1 MSDDPPPPEHPTPGD
16 YLARQIDLMA
26 MEIDARL
33 KELQS
38 VDTTVETTVNTTA
51 TTMYDV
57 LLLREG
63 VIHDH

>member
-1 MSDDPPPPEHPTPGD
+1 MSDPPPPEHPTPGD

-26 MEIDARL
+26 IEIDARL

-38 VDTTVETTVNTTA
+38 VDTTVETTVNTA
-51 TTMYDV
+51 TIQP

-63 VIHDH
+63 VIYDH

>member
-16 YLARQIDLMA
+16 DLARQIDLMA

-33 KELQS
+33 KKLQS

-51 TTMYDV
+51 TTTAAKGRGH
-57 LLLREG
+57 L
-63 VIHDH
+63 